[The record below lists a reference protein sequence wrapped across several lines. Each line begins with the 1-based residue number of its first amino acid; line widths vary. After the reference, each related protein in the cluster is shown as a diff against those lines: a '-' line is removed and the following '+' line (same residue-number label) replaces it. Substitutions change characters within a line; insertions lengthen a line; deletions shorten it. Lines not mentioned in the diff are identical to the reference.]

1 MSSSRKAAQAGPEDT
16 SEGLLI
22 ADDFEQRRQPP
33 SRISS
38 AFGITTLEPVF
49 AEVERQSKPGKEVAV
64 QPAKHRDLFEGHQ
77 ASLRGDP
84 IEVSLGR

>member
-1 MSSSRKAAQAGPEDT
+1 MSSSSSRKTGQALGLDDSP
-16 SEGLLI
+16 GLLI
-22 ADDFEQRRQPP
+22 SDDFERRQHPP

-38 AFGITTLEPVF
+38 AFGFTTLEPVF
-49 AEVERQSKPGKEVAV
+49 ADVERQSKSGKEVAV

-84 IEVSLGR
+84 IEVS